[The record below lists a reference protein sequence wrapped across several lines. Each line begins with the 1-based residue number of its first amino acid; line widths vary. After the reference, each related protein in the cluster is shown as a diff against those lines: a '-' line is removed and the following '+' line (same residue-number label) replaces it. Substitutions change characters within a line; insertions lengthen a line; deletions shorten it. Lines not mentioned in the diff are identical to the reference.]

1 MIAEQI
7 ENVKTFMNKLLIED
21 KFDSLLTTGVS
32 ITTYNTFT
40 IDGHIQ
46 KDFFTGEEIQELP
59 DTEIVS
65 WKTIK
70 PFCYDI
76 IKGKKTPLKFK
87 IVFKMP
93 GHIVDKIITS
103 NNLNM
108 QKENVQGLF
117 LNIKYENGAITLTTG
132 TSFGTFVM
140 SHDADNIWDKNIQ
153 KYLAGKGVE
162 FEIMS

>member
-117 LNIKYENGAITLTTG
+117 LNIKYENQTLTYVTG
-132 TSFGTFVM
+132 CSLTIF
-140 SHDADNIWDKNIQ
+140 DINKEIENAYDKYISAWIDSIVSTPLN
-153 KYLAGKGVE
+153 
-162 FEIMS
+162 